1 MALRYVALGDS
12 YTIGTSVS
20 ADQAWPS
27 QLAEGRSADGQRQLE
42 LVANLAANGR
52 TSKDVLDDQLPRLAR
67 LGPDF
72 VSLLIGVN
80 DVVQGVPLDRYR
92 ANAGRIFD
100 DLLAR
105 LPVNRVVVVTTP
117 DYTVTPAGA
126 RFGDPQVQRA
136 RILAVNAAM
145 VELADARR
153 VAVVDIFDL
162 SQRAGSDPS
171 LLARD
176 GLHPSGRQYA
186 LWLGRTRPVVAGLL
200 ERN

>member
-1 MALRYVALGDS
+1 M
-12 YTIGTSVS
+12 
-20 ADQAWPS
+20 AWPS
-27 QLAEGRSADGQRQLE
+27 QLAAGRGADDQRQLD
-42 LVANLAANGR
+42 LVANLASNGR
-52 TSKDVLDDQLPRLAR
+52 TSQDVLDDQLARLAR
-67 LGPDF
+67 LRPDF

-80 DVVQGVPLDRYR
+80 DVVQGVPLGRYQ
-92 ANAGRIFD
+92 ANVGRVLD

-105 LPVNRVVVVTTP
+105 LPVARLVVVTTP

-153 VAVVDIFDL
+153 VALVDIFDL
-162 SQRAGSDPS
+162 SERAGSDS
-171 LLARD
+171 ALVARD

-186 LWLGRTRPVVAGLL
+186 LWLGRIRPVVLGLL
-200 ERN
+200 ERS

>member
-92 ANAGRIFD
+92 ANAGRVLD
-100 DLLAR
+100 DILAHLPVAR
-105 LPVNRVVVVTTP
+105 LVVVTTP

-186 LWLGRTRPVVAGLL
+186 LWLGRIRPVVAGLL